1 MNIIKSRALGAVR
14 EHVHKQSEPKE
25 LTKKARVDTS
35 IPFVVTLTGHSGPV
49 NAVAILLGGTGN
61 NLVASGSD
69 DCTIKLWNPWTHT
82 CEETLIGHA
91 DAVTC
96 LAVGTRSGAESGS
109 QFLVSGSKDA
119 KLQIWS
125 KDTESDRWQLRD
137 ARDTL
142 GVHGDGPVSCVAV
155 MKNQQGDDMVVS
167 GSEDG
172 AVSFWDLSKGVRV
185 GMLKS
190 ERVKDPISYVLA
202 LHDHKLNTNSV
213 AERKLVATS
222 GRLWQLVNRPKC
234 EPEYEQLLAEGK
246 TRTKSIK
253 EGMDKISADDLIQI
267 KAMFAFTSDTK
278 LTIKSSSE
286 QNIRNA
292 SAVLMLNDVD
302 EAVSRALARPSSHL

>member
-1 MNIIKSRALGAVR
+1 MNRIEILKANRLKAEEEER
-14 EHVHKQSEPKE
+14 RKQ
-25 LTKKARVDTS
+25 V
-35 IPFVVTLTGHSGPV
+35 PFVVTLTGHSGPV

-61 NLVASGSD
+61 DLVASGSD

-96 LAVGTRSGAESGS
+96 LAVGKRSGAEAGS

-125 KDTESDRWQLRD
+125 KDTESDRWQVRD
-137 ARDTL
+137 AGDAL
-142 GVHGDGPVSCVAV
+142 GGHGDGPVSCVAV

-172 AVSFWDLSKGVRV
+172 AVSFWDLSKGIRV

-190 ERVKDPISYVLA
+190 ESVKSPISYVLA
-202 LHDHKLNTNSV
+202 LHDHERNTNSV
-213 AERKLVATS
+213 AEMKLVATS
-222 GRLWQLVNRPKC
+222 GRLWQLVDRPKC
-234 EPEYEQLLAEGK
+234 KPGYEPLRAEKK
-246 TRTKSIK
+246 TLEFK
-253 EGMDKISADDLIQI
+253 EALDKIPADDLIQI

-278 LTIKSSSE
+278 PNIKSSSE
-286 QNIRNA
+286 KNIRNA
-292 SAVLMLNDVD
+292 CAVLMLNDVD